1 MFASNEILWFE
12 QVNGL
17 PTSTDSLMVPA
28 DASALI
34 SRSLTDV
41 PRSVVHGLVVHVV
54 EVLLLSLNGLEVAP
68 VSPVL
73 EAVRV

>member
-1 MFASNEILWFE
+1 MSTPR
-12 QVNGL
+12 L
-17 PTSTDSLMVPA
+17 PLPLVIVSCN
-28 DASALI
+28 
-34 SRSLTDV
+34 
-41 PRSVVHGLVVHVV
+41 GLVVHVV